1 MSLIQITDRMWYL
14 PACEKNDRPVLGY
27 IRGDRYALQIDAGAS
42 PAHGEEFSREL
53 KRLLLPAPDF
63 AVLTHWHWDHT
74 FGLCGLHCPAIACEE
89 TRAILEKVSHWQWT
103 PQAMAKRLETGEEI
117 PFCDE
122 HIRVEYDN
130 PETIRVTLPE
140 ITFQTKMA
148 IDLGGITA
156 QILHMPATHSPDC
169 TAVLLPEERFIFLGD
184 APCGD
189 FYGRNGGYDLK
200 ALQEMMAFLR
210 EIPADQCCLGHGEP
224 EMISS
229 LLQEL
234 QEEILIPAA
243 QNGEICK

>member
-1 MSLIQITDRMWYL
+1 MSLIQITDRIWYL

-27 IRGDRYALQIDAGAS
+27 IRGDQYTLQIDAGAS

-89 TRAILEKVSHWQWT
+89 TQAILEKVSHWQWT
-103 PQAMAKRLETGEEI
+103 PHAMAKRLETGEEI

-140 ITFQTKMA
+140 ITFQTKMT

-210 EIPADQCCLGHGEP
+210 EIPADQCCLGHGKP
-224 EMISS
+224 EMMQS

-234 QEEILIPAA
+234 QEEILIPAV
-243 QNGEICK
+243 QNEETCE

>member
-1 MSLIQITDRMWYL
+1 MSLIQITDRIWYL
-14 PACEKNDRPVLGY
+14 PACEENDRPVLGY
-27 IRGDRYALQIDAGAS
+27 IRGDQYALQIDAGAS

-89 TRAILEKVSHWQWT
+89 TQAILEKVSHWQWT

-200 ALQEMMAFLR
+200 ALQEMMTFLR
-210 EIPADQCCLGHGEP
+210 EIPANQCCLGHGEP
-224 EMISS
+224 ETIPS

-243 QNGEICK
+243 QNGETCE